1 MSKIAV
7 VYWSSTGNTEAMAN
21 AVAQGA
27 KDAQAEVSVF
37 EATEFSAEKVDEF
50 DALAFGCPAMGDEVL
65 EETEFEPMFEA
76 CEEKLAGKKVVL
88 FGSYGWGDGQWMQ
101 DWEERCKDHKVE
113 LAAKSVICEEMPDD
127 DGVEKCKALGKALA
141 V

>member
-1 MSKIAV
+1 MRKIAV

-21 AVAQGA
+21 AVEEGA
-27 KDAQAEVSVF
+27 KDAGAEVSVF
-37 EATEFSAEKVDEF
+37 EATEFSAEKTEEF
-50 DALAFGCPAMGDEVL
+50 EAIAFGCPAMGDEVL

-76 CEEKLAGKKVVL
+76 CEAKLAGKRIVL

-101 DWEERCKDHKVE
+101 DWEERCRNHKAE
-113 LAAKSVICEEMPDD
+113 LVADSVICEEMPDD
-127 DGVEKCKALGKALA
+127 GGLEKCRALGKSLA